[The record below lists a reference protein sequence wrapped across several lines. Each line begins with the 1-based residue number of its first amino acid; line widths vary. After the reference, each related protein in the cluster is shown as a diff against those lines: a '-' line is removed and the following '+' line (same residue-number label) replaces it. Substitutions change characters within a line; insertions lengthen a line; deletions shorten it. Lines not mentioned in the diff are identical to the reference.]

1 MKKVNLVIKN
11 PTGLHLRPAKEFTQL
26 AMTCQSEVTIEYGD
40 KVINGK
46 SIMNLMAAGIA
57 RDSEITL
64 ICNGET
70 EDMDIQVLQQ
80 AIESGLGE

>member
-1 MKKVNLVIKN
+1 MKKVKLIIKN
-11 PTGLHLRPAKEFTQL
+11 PTGLHLRPAKEFTQM
-26 AMTCQSEVTIEYGD
+26 AMNCQSEVVIEYGE

-57 RDSEITL
+57 KDSEITL
-64 ICNGET
+64 ICHGET
-70 EDMDIQVLQQ
+70 EAEDIQILQQ